1 MFEKLE
7 FLVCETWE
15 NKTVRVRVTHENTVS
30 KTARTTKGDDAMK
43 DCYRCNSSG
52 IYKACVC
59 IKITVKN
66 AEYKMLSYYYIK
78 DI

>member
-7 FLVCETWE
+7 LLVCETWE
-15 NKTVRVRVTHENTVS
+15 NKTVRVRVTHEKTVS

-43 DCYRCNSSG
+43 DCYRWNSSG

-66 AEYKMLSYYYIK
+66 AEFKMLSYYYYYYY
-78 DI
+78 